1 MLLATNHKPKVPWK
15 MKYLL
20 TVMCMIT
27 TACGLTAFDCT
38 HPNATQTPLSLL
50 QPKGC
55 IPPQEYCQDAA
66 KIRIQLIQTSS
77 ARPVEAY
84 TCRLTVTSK
93 VTKCGFDSITY
104 GSHFPIKDKMVPVEP
119 QTCRKAVQEGK
130 IVYEGQEVPISP
142 DTSRTFQ
149 YYRRGFIKTNGAC
162 TTEAFTINN
171 IYFTGSVE
179 LRTLRVSITTTRGVV
194 NNAGVAVFVNGL
206 RGSYK
211 DSIIRDDKVG
221 TMVWSI
227 EDTQCHEHI
236 SEIYLGEANIFRS
249 KQNRSIDSIII
260 LSNNKTQQYGG

>member
-15 MKYLL
+15 IKYLL

-93 VTKCGFDSITY
+93 VTKCGFDRYIQLLR
-104 GSHFPIKDKMVPVEP
+104 
-119 QTCRKAVQEGK
+119 QTLFFFKFFKSGVINERKKGNK
-130 IVYEGQEVPISP
+130 NL
-142 DTSRTFQ
+142 
-149 YYRRGFIKTNGAC
+149 KT
-162 TTEAFTINN
+162 
-171 IYFTGSVE
+171 
-179 LRTLRVSITTTRGVV
+179 
-194 NNAGVAVFVNGL
+194 
-206 RGSYK
+206 
-211 DSIIRDDKVG
+211 
-221 TMVWSI
+221 
-227 EDTQCHEHI
+227 
-236 SEIYLGEANIFRS
+236 
-249 KQNRSIDSIII
+249 
-260 LSNNKTQQYGG
+260 